1 MLTLVVFAGI
11 FLTLAGLAF
20 IIAPLLPHTG
30 ALAAARRI
38 FELSGPFE
46 TSTCVICG
54 GLFLICGAGLLAW
67 SAGIV

>member
-11 FLTLAGLAF
+11 FLTLSGLAF
-20 IIAPLLPHTG
+20 ITAPLLPPTG
-30 ALAAARRI
+30 ALASARRI

-46 TSTCVICG
+46 TITCVICG